1 MRQWNISP
9 ESYLYNVDKN
19 EEIDTTKYI
28 KASSGAVFKKDED
41 SVFKTILAEYYGKRK
56 VAKKAYMEIEEE
68 IEQLQRYIK

>member
-9 ESYLYNVDKN
+9 ESYLYNVGKE

-28 KASSGAVFKKDED
+28 KCSSGAVFKKDQD

-56 VAKKAYMEIEEE
+56 ASKKTYMEIEEE